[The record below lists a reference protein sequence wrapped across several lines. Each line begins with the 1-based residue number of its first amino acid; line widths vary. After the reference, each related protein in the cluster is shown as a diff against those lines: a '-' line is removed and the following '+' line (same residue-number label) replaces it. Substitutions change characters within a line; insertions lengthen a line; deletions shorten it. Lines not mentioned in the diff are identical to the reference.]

1 MTIVGRAVV
10 LKRGSPEL
18 ARALRVLPAQS
29 VVPPVPA
36 VREETRRR
44 VAREAVEASLAAKR
58 IVEDAGREAA
68 RILERAREEATHA
81 AEVAAREAREG
92 ETAKLAAGFLALRVR
107 EEREAEADL
116 ERASDLAR
124 VLAERLLGEA
134 LDADP
139 TRVVALA
146 RQALQEARGAR
157 TSVIE
162 ASPLDVDTLRSHVL
176 DLSLPKG
183 AIDIKVDPS
192 LSRGSLRIHTNLGS
206 LDAQLTPQL
215 ERLAKALRDALA

>member
-1 MTIVGRAVV
+1 VTVVGRAVI
-10 LKRGSPEL
+10 LKRAKVEHS
-18 ARALRVLPAQS
+18 RATPLFPM
-29 VVPPVPA
+29 
-36 VREETRRR
+36 VRDETRTR
-44 VAREAVEASLAAKR
+44 VAKEAVEASLRAKR
-58 IVEDAGREAA
+58 IVEDAEREADA
-68 RILERAREEATHA
+68 IRERARVEATQAAAHA
-81 AEVAAREAREG
+81 KTEARES
-92 ETAKLAAGFLALRVR
+92 EVARLAASFLALRV
-107 EEREAEADL
+107 EDERRAERDL
-116 ERASDLAR
+116 ERASELAR

-146 RQALQEARGAR
+146 KQALLEARGAR
-157 TSVIE
+157 RAVVE
-162 ASPLDVDTLRSHVL
+162 ASPLDVETLRSHAL
-176 DLSLPKG
+176 DIGLEEG